1 MNDITTEADIGML
14 VGNEAR
20 DNMSM
25 NDKIA
30 DIIAEHWCSL
40 TGNIDQ
46 HDMSDAILEALPD
59 MIAPLVWVNGF
70 ATCPVTKDRYS
81 ADWYDAG
88 DSCTA
93 LLINGTFDCG
103 DMPMKDL
110 KAVADTKRRAAIMAA
125 FTGETQAT

>member
-1 MNDITTEADIGML
+1 MENYE
-14 VGNEAR
+14 
-20 DNMSM
+20 MSM
-25 NDKIA
+25 RDKI
-30 DIIAEHWCSL
+30 
-40 TGNIDQ
+40 
-46 HDMSDAILEALPD
+46 SDAIPPFYDDRLSPDDIADAILAALPD

-103 DMPMKDL
+103 EMPMEDL
-110 KAVADTKRRAAIMAA
+110 KAHAETHHNAAIMAA
-125 FTGETQAT
+125 FTGETQ

>member
-1 MNDITTEADIGML
+1 MGQSDE
-14 VGNEAR
+14 
-20 DNMSM
+20 SM
-25 NDKIA
+25 RESIA
-30 DIIAEHWCSL
+30 AIIAK
-40 TGNIDQ
+40 TGGT
-46 HDMSDAILEALPD
+46 MATTDAILSALPD

-103 DMPMKDL
+103 DMPMGDL
-110 KAVADTKRRAAIMAA
+110 KAVANNKRRDAIMAA
-125 FTGETQAT
+125 FTGETTT

>member
-1 MNDITTEADIGML
+1 MESDP
-14 VGNEAR
+14 
-20 DNMSM
+20 MSM
-25 NDKIA
+25 RDKLSDICCLFMSGKRTA
-30 DIIAEHWCSL
+30 DMDYKCA
-40 TGNIDQ
+40 
-46 HDMSDAILEALPD
+46 DAILEALPS

-103 DMPMKDL
+103 EMPMEDL
-110 KAVADTKRRAAIMAA
+110 KAHAETHHRAAIMAA
-125 FTGETQAT
+125 FTGYRPEDTQGS

>member
-1 MNDITTEADIGML
+1 MVLTFDYDWNYLMTNM
-14 VGNEAR
+14 R
-20 DNMSM
+20 DQ
-25 NDKIA
+25 II
-30 DIIAEHWCSL
+30 DIIN
-40 TGNIDQ
+40 GYVG
-46 HDMSDAILEALPD
+46 SDFDGEIWYADDAANAILAALPD

-103 DMPMKDL
+103 DMPMEDL
-110 KAVADTKRRAAIMAA
+110 KAVANAHHRAAIMAA
-125 FTGETQAT
+125 FTLGAT